1 MPDHLKYKMYDLEV
15 APPATAWESIAAALA
30 DAEQYANLSG
40 KMYNHAETPAPDL
53 WNSIAERLDDDTSF
67 SQLSD
72 NLKNFE
78 TPPPTHSWQ
87 NIAAALDNVAEEKD
101 QARVIPFKRLFY
113 RIAAAAVFA
122 GLLIGGWVY
131 LNPSTKQIETAATI
145 SKPAPANTLN
155 NPGETQLP
163 TTNPAQVAPSIET
176 GAADV
181 GAIFSQ
187 KQHSTENTIAH
198 PLTAS
203 VVAKPT
209 NASDFAIN
217 VDAPQIKNEKG
228 EVIHD
233 IEQLTSNSNYVIV
246 TGPNGQ
252 LTRMSA
258 KFANLIR
265 YMNDADDN
273 TEEYVDKVIK
283 ESSIWKKRFQEWRSK
298 ISQSSFI
305 PSTTNFLDIMEFKE
319 LIQEMP

>member
-1 MPDHLKYKMYDLEV
+1 MYDLEV

-30 DAEQYANLSG
+30 DAEQYTNLAD
-40 KMYNHAETPAPDL
+40 KMYNHAEPPAPGI
-53 WNSIAERLDDDTSF
+53 WNAIAERLDDDTSF
-67 SQLSD
+67 LHLSD

-78 TPPPTHSWQ
+78 TPAPANSWL
-87 NIAAALDNVAEEKD
+87 NIATALDEVAKEKS
-101 QARVIPFKRLFY
+101 QTKVVPFKRLIY
-113 RIAAAAVFA
+113 RLGAAAVFT
-122 GLLIGGWVY
+122 GLLIGGWIY
-131 LNPSTKQIETAATI
+131 KNNTNDQTTAAATLI
-145 SKPAPANTLN
+145 KPVPANSLN
-155 NPGETQLP
+155 TAGEKPFPITITAPESP
-163 TTNPAQVAPSIET
+163 TMET

-181 GAIFSQ
+181 GAIFTR
-187 KQHSTENTIAH
+187 KQPLIENATLHS
-198 PLTAS
+198 LTAS
-203 VVAKPT
+203 LVAKPVSG
-209 NASDFAIN
+209 ADFTIN

-228 EVIHD
+228 EIIHD
-233 IEQLTSNSNYVIV
+233 IEQLNSNSNYVTV

-265 YMNDADDN
+265 YMNDGDDD

-319 LIQEMP
+319 LIQEVP